1 MEKLAL
7 SLEVAVIFK
16 EKREKTGKRSDG
28 LTSIS
33 LAA

>member
-7 SLEVAVIFK
+7 SLEVAVISK
-16 EKREKTGKRSDG
+16 KNEKKTGKRSEG
-28 LTSIS
+28 FTSIS